1 MAFRVTAE
9 EIWKMSAGVLEFN
22 STYRYFGGALDLMD
36 LKQI

>member
-9 EIWKMSAGVLEFN
+9 EIWKMIAGAFEFN
-22 STYRYFGGALDLMD
+22 STYRYIGGALDLMD